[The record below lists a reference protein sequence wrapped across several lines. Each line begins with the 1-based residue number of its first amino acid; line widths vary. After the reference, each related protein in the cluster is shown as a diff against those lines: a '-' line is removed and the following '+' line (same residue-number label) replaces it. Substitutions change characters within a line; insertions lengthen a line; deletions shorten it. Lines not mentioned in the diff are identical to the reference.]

1 MGMDDRKQRI
11 MMAIVTLYANA
22 GEPVG
27 SHLLSRSIDLS
38 VSSATLRN
46 EMAALTRLGLLEQP
60 HTSAGRVPTAK
71 GYRYYVDHLL
81 HTPAGLPGTVRQK
94 MERLASSLDYDPE
107 KLAQGAATSLADF
120 LGHAVIATTPLAKD
134 LHIAHYEVL
143 QVGRYTAAVLAV
155 TVAGGVL
162 TRVAKVDFE
171 LRGADIVYLA
181 ATLNAHLRFVSEADV
196 SPSLIREMVA
206 SLGETGPRSWPILSA
221 ALALLAQ
228 AGKPSI
234 YFEGQKYLLQWPEL
248 EGSMRGILE
257 LAGNRERLEG
267 LLESDTEGTMVLFGD
282 EMERPIPELCIVS
295 RHYPAGGGLS
305 GALAV
310 LGPTRMNFGEVIP
323 ALDYFSQ
330 LMGKSIGSEAGPP
343 R

>member
-1 MGMDDRKQRI
+1 MAMDDRKQRI
-11 MMAIVTLYANA
+11 MTAIVTLYATA

-27 SHLLSRSIDLS
+27 SHLLSRSIDLA

-46 EMAALTRLGLLEQP
+46 EMAALTKLGLLEQP

-71 GYRYYVDHLL
+71 GYRYYVDHLM
-81 HTPAGLPGTVRQK
+81 HPPAGLPSPVRQK
-94 MERLASSLDYDPE
+94 MEKLAGSLDYDPE
-107 KLAQGAATSLADF
+107 KLARGAAVSLADF
-120 LGHAVIATTPLAKD
+120 LGLAVITTTPLAKD

-143 QVGRYTAAVLAV
+143 QVGRFTAAVLAV

-171 LRGADIVYLA
+171 LGPEDICQLA
-181 ATLNAHLRFVSEADV
+181 GTLNAHLRFVSEADV
-196 SPSLIREMVA
+196 SPSLIREMVD
-206 SLGETGPRSWPILSA
+206 SLGEAGPRSWPVLSA
-221 ALALLAQ
+221 ALALLAE

-248 EGSMRGILE
+248 EDGMRGLLE
-257 LAGNRERLEG
+257 LAGDRESLEQ
-267 LLESDTEGTMVLFGD
+267 LLENESDGTMVLFGD
-282 EMERPIPELCIVS
+282 EMERPIPGLCIVS
-295 RHYPAGGGLS
+295 RHYPAGGGLT

-310 LGPTRMNFGEVIP
+310 LGPTRMNFGDVIP
-323 ALDYFSQ
+323 ALEYFSE
-330 LMGKSIGSEAGPP
+330 LMGRTISGAGLG